1 MKKIFLGFFICTL
14 SAANFM
20 FGIKTPQS
28 ATDLTLQNIEVVG
41 LSAGET
47 VCEGTNT
54 SDCFL
59 YNSDGV
65 LVGKSKGPL
74 INYN

>member
-1 MKKIFLGFFICTL
+1 MKKIVLCICACAL
-14 SAANFM
+14 SVVNLM
-20 FGIKTPQS
+20 FGVKTPQS
-28 ATDLTLQNIEVVG
+28 ASDLTLQNIEIVG

-47 VCEGTNT
+47 VCEGTNDA
-54 SDCFL
+54 DCYL
-59 YNSDGV
+59 YNSNGV